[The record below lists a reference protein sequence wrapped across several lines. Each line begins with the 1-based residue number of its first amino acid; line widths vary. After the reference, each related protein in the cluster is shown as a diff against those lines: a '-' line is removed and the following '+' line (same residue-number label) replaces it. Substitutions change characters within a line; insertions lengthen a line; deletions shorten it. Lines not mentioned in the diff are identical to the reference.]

1 MDCISV
7 ITETS
12 MDSRK
17 FRNALGQFPTGVVVA
32 TARTQAGELIGMTM
46 SSFNSVSLDPP
57 LVLFSVHRRALSFE
71 AWQSIG
77 RYAVNVLNED
87 QEQVSNQFA
96 RASGNKW
103 EGFTALDSKS
113 GVPMLPNAA
122 VVFECVSHARYD
134 GGDHEI
140 FVGRVEAM
148 HEHAFNRGRPLV
160 FFEGRYRQ
168 LASAANAHALP
179 PEAELLH
186 GW

>member
-1 MDCISV
+1 
-7 ITETS
+7 

-17 FRNALGQFPTGVVVA
+17 FRLALGQFPTGVVVA
-32 TARTQAGELIGMTM
+32 TARTAAGPLIGMTL

-57 LVLFSVHRRALSFE
+57 LILFSMLRQARGFAQ
-71 AWQSIG
+71 WQAVD
-77 RYAVNVLNED
+77 RYAINVLNEE
-87 QEQVSNQFA
+87 QEQVSIQFA
-96 RASGNKW
+96 RASGDKW
-103 EGFTALDSKS
+103 DGISPLTGET

-122 VVFECVSHARYD
+122 VVFECVAHARFD

-140 FVGRVEAM
+140 FVGRVAAM

-168 LASAANAHALP
+168 LASAANAHTP
-179 PEAELLH
+179 PHEAELLH

>member
-1 MDCISV
+1 
-7 ITETS
+7 
-12 MDSRK
+12 MDSRR

-32 TARTQAGELIGMTM
+32 TARTTTGELAGMTM

-57 LVLFSVHRRALSFE
+57 LILFSVHRGAFSFKV
-71 AWQSIG
+71 WQSVE
-77 RYAVNVLNED
+77 RYAINVLNED
-87 QEQVSNQFA
+87 QELLSNQFA
-96 RASGNKW
+96 RPGVDKW
-103 EGFTALDSKS
+103 EGLTPLTGDS

-122 VVFECVSHARYD
+122 VVFECENYARHD

-140 FVGRVEAM
+140 FIGRVVAL
-148 HEHAFNRGRPLV
+148 HEHAVNRGRPLV

-168 LASAANAHALP
+168 LASSATAHAPP